1 MAKSYQ
7 LSYYPELCEV
17 EMYDI
22 KNRRMF
28 LKRCKYEDLQADQLY
43 IGSTITVYGR
53 QLKLVEYGDEFTRNS
68 LESNSERTIAVVPP
82 AGMPYLG
89 KITNAIVRSRFII
102 SEMRMV
108 QLSKAEA
115 EEFAGGNA
123 ALAQTL
129 VSGASSVL
137 EIMGNNAIGSWLN
150 LLGPPSNPKS
160 LEAVFGVQC
169 YGSADAAAAFASA
182 GSAWTRTSCSAPS
195 EAFASVASTAVA
207 AAIAD
212 CAQGNGG
219 WNMPREQGRHANTRT
234 TRRVR

>member
-7 LSYYPELCEV
+7 LSYYPETCEV

-43 IGSTITVYGR
+43 LGSTITVYGR
-53 QLKLVEYGDEFTRNS
+53 QLKLVDYGDDFTRNS
-68 LESNSERTIAVVPP
+68 LASNSERTIAVVPP
-82 AGMPYLG
+82 AGMPHLG

-115 EEFAGGNA
+115 EEFAGGDA
-123 ALAQTL
+123 GLAQSL

-150 LLGPPSNPKS
+150 LLGPSSNPKS
-160 LEAVFGVQC
+160 LEAVFGC
-169 YGSADAAAAFASA
+169 EFFAHGAMSI
-182 GSAWTRTSCSAPS
+182 R
-195 EAFASVASTAVA
+195 
-207 AAIAD
+207 
-212 CAQGNGG
+212 
-219 WNMPREQGRHANTRT
+219 
-234 TRRVR
+234 